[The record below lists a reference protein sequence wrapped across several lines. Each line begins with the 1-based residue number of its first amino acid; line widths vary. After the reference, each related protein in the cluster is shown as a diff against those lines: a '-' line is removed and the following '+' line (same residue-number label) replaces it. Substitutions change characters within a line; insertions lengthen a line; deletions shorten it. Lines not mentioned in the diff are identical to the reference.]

1 MFGTQAKGAY
11 LIDYKSKFLQNYCTS
26 VNQDS
31 QIKLKLD
38 NISPVLLSTNTNL
51 HIPLLSCHYCLAIIV
66 LPLLSCQLS
75 FLSNGLSLNN
85 DDMAKEVS
93 V

>member
-26 VNQDS
+26 VNQHS

-51 HIPLLSCHYCLAIIV
+51 HFVGLKNSWQISSIIV
-66 LPLLSCQLS
+66 LPT
-75 FLSNGLSLNN
+75 FLF
-85 DDMAKEVS
+85 K
-93 V
+93 